1 MSNLIYLLSDAY
13 KNMDHNIKQG
23 DIKIYPKRKLA
34 VFVLI
39 LIIIMAITIYYI
51 MNYKNINSN
60 FITLLLL
67 LMYSFMIACIW
78 SLEKINTRKYGDN
91 KNNYYK
97 RINIFRNI
105 LKNEFKVYSRKKVKN
120 LIFQCEEE
128 IRSLEKPT
136 EYTEKFIS
144 IASKII
150 YPVFAVIVSIFITT
164 DKPNM
169 NLSQESII
177 TTIVIIAISF
187 VFISTLLY
195 LLLYISAIANR
206 KIIKDL
212 KILNNVLN
220 DIYTLNFSD
229 FE

>member
-13 KNMDHNIKQG
+13 KNMEYNVKQG

-34 VFVLI
+34 IFVLI

-51 MNYKNINSN
+51 MNHKNINSN

-67 LMYSFMIACIW
+67 LMYGLMIACIW

-105 LKNEFKVYSRKKVKN
+105 LKNEFKVYSIKKVKN
-120 LIFQCEEE
+120 LILQCENE
-128 IRSLEKPT
+128 IRRLEKPT

-164 DKPNM
+164 DKPTM

-212 KILNNVLN
+212 KVLNNVLN
-220 DIYTLNFSD
+220 DIYILNFSD

>member
-13 KNMDHNIKQG
+13 KNMEYNIKQG
-23 DIKIYPKRKLA
+23 DIKIYPKKKLA
-34 VFVLI
+34 TFVLI
-39 LIIIMAITIYYI
+39 LIIITAITIYYI
-51 MNYKNINSN
+51 MNHKNINSN

-67 LMYSFMIACIW
+67 IMYSFMIACIW
-78 SLEKINTRKYGDN
+78 SLEKINTRKYSDN

-105 LKNEFKVYSRKKVKN
+105 LKNEFKVYSREKVKN
-120 LIFQCEEE
+120 LILQCENE
-128 IRSLEKPT
+128 IRRLEKPT

-164 DKPNM
+164 DKPTM

-195 LLLYISAIANR
+195 FLLYISAIANR

-212 KILNNVLN
+212 KVLNNVLN
-220 DIYTLNFSD
+220 DIYILNFSD